1 MYTKKIENII
11 EGLTFDD
18 VLVIPSRSSIEPKES
33 DIKSKFSRHISLNTP
48 VSSAPMDTVTE
59 AEMAVAMS
67 RYGGIGIIH
76 RNISRNEQASLVRK
90 VKREESII
98 IRNVHTVDPSTPIEV
113 VRNIMETKKINGL
126 PVVSGEKIVGIV
138 TKRDLEFATRA
149 MNTVSDVMV
158 KDVIYASDNIT
169 LEEAREILY
178 KNRIEKLPLVDDK
191 KKVVGLI
198 TSKDITTRH
207 KFPEATRDEEG
218 QLMVGASV
226 GPFDIDRAI
235 MLEKE
240 GPDVIV
246 IDTAHAHN
254 SNVIESIKKMRKV
267 LSADIVAGNIATGE
281 AAEDLISLDI
291 DGLRVGI
298 GPGSICTTRVV
309 AGIGVPQISAI
320 ASVASVAVKSNIPV
334 IADGGIR
341 FSGDIVK
348 AMAAGADTV
357 MLGSL
362 LAGTEESPGNEII
375 INGRKYK
382 SYRGMGSIG
391 AMQKGS
397 DRYGKFSGS
406 KFVAEGVEG
415 AVPYRG
421 KVEEVLF
428 QLMGGLKSG
437 MGYSGSRNIQ
447 ELKNG
452 TRFIRVTANGL
463 RENHPHDIRI
473 MTEPPNY
480 QTFYP

>member
-240 GPDVIV
+240 GADVIV

-267 LSADIVAGNIATGE
+267 ISADIVAGNIATGE

-341 FSGDIVK
+341 F
-348 AMAAGADTV
+348 
-357 MLGSL
+357 
-362 LAGTEESPGNEII
+362 
-375 INGRKYK
+375 
-382 SYRGMGSIG
+382 
-391 AMQKGS
+391 
-397 DRYGKFSGS
+397 
-406 KFVAEGVEG
+406 
-415 AVPYRG
+415 
-421 KVEEVLF
+421 
-428 QLMGGLKSG
+428 
-437 MGYSGSRNIQ
+437 
-447 ELKNG
+447 
-452 TRFIRVTANGL
+452 
-463 RENHPHDIRI
+463 
-473 MTEPPNY
+473 
-480 QTFYP
+480 